1 MFHSLLRQRVLLSLS
16 AAALLSFGCGE
27 EEPASPASDAS
38 DTGGTDVG
46 ADSATDVEV
55 DTGPIRP
62 PVEDLFIA
70 YVRESTFEDT
80 PAQLVI
86 VPSDC
91 RPENLDLCA
100 PGTCDPVIVA
110 PRNPSEP
117 LCNNGCLVT
126 TDMSFLVFADPDE
139 PRTLRFATLGADFQL
154 STDSEIIATEVRD
167 YQVAGNIVA
176 YRSNNQLHFRNL
188 DTQADTEVA
197 SFANDN
203 GGFYLSVDGSRLFM
217 NDVVSLTAMETDIID
232 TTSGTPEFLFKFI
245 SGEESGTGSF
255 YSGREPMAMSP
266 DGALLAVVTNA
277 RTSGNQ
283 CSTSAECSDAGAT
296 CLSSGT
302 PPRCVVQELTLNII
316 NLADSALLRTA
327 CSSDVDCGSDH
338 FCDLSAINADS
349 QGECLPGRFTLG
361 PAGPAACANIALGQY
376 SHIRGGLSWRGD
388 RTLVAVLGQD
398 CITGNIDVTDL
409 VALNLDGAAFE
420 RIIENQSQ
428 DHGHCYDEVETCFN
442 VEDCVVEIDDAV
454 SSPTGGTIA
463 FVADSIS
470 SSAKS
475 ELWIIDAFGRGGKE
489 LVTRS
494 IDWDILGVS
503 LHPGPSGD

>member
-1 MFHSLLRQRVLLSLS
+1 MFHSLSRQRVLLSL
-16 AAALLSFGCGE
+16 AAAAFLTIGCGE
-27 EEPASPASDAS
+27 EEPSPPSTDTG
-38 DTGGTDVG
+38 DTGGTDVAADTG
-46 ADSATDVEV
+46 ADVVV
-55 DTGPIRP
+55 DTGPVRP
-62 PVEDLFIA
+62 PVEDLYIA
-70 YVRESTFEDT
+70 YVRESTFEET

-91 RPENLDLCA
+91 RPPNPDLCD
-100 PGTCDPVIVA
+100 PGTCDPVIVE

-139 PRTLRFATLGADFQL
+139 PRTLRFAPIGADFQL
-154 STDSEIIATEVRD
+154 ASDSEIIATDVRD

-176 YRSNNQLHFRNL
+176 YRANNQLHFRDL
-188 DTQADTEVA
+188 DTSQDTEVA

-203 GGFYLSVDGSRLFM
+203 GGFYLSVDGSKLFM

-232 TTSGTPEFLFKFI
+232 TATGSQEFLFKFI

-255 YSGREPMAMSP
+255 YSGREPMAISP
-266 DGALLAVVTNA
+266 DGSLLAVVTNA

-283 CSTSAECSDAGAT
+283 CSTSAECTDVGAT
-296 CLSSGT
+296 CLTSAS

-316 NLADSALLRTA
+316 NLAESGSLRTDCA
-327 CSSDVDCGSDH
+327 SDADCGSDH

-349 QGECLPGRFTLG
+349 LGECLPGRFTLG
-361 PAGPAACANIALGQY
+361 PAGPAACSNLALGQY

-398 CITGNIDVTDL
+398 CLTGNIDVTDL

-420 RIIENQSQ
+420 RIIENPSQ
-428 DHGHCYDEVETCFN
+428 DHGGCYDEVETCFD
-442 VEDCVVEIDDAV
+442 VEECVVEIDDAV
-454 SSPTGGTIA
+454 SSPSGGTIA

-489 LVTRS
+489 LITRS

-503 LHPGPSGD
+503 LHPGGE